1 MRGAAPRLSRKGVGT
16 VMAQSQN
23 TKVDLTI
30 PATMFVGLT
39 TTGNMMVGDK
49 ALEYYNERNVEDYIQ
64 IPWDQIDHIAA
75 SVLFG
80 GRIIPRFAV
89 FTTENG
95 HFAPRGSPSHPR
107 LHRGREDRALGDL
120 LRRAARRRGGPLAPH
135 HTPRRLG
142 LAARDAPPAPCP
154 SRHFRRFHGPPHVRA
169 RIQGRMYAPQ
179 PGH

>member
-1 MRGAAPRLSRKGVGT
+1 
-16 VMAQSQN
+16 MAQSQN

-75 SVLFG
+75 SVLLG

-89 FTTENG
+89 FTKENG
-95 HFAPRGSPSHPR
+95 HFAFSTRNNHKALRAIREYVGGEKIVRYETFLGVLRAGVVGLWHRVTGRG
-107 LHRGREDRALGDL
+107 
-120 LRRAARRRGGPLAPH
+120 
-135 HTPRRLG
+135 
-142 LAARDAPPAPCP
+142 
-154 SRHFRRFHGPPHVRA
+154 
-169 RIQGRMYAPQ
+169 
-179 PGH
+179 

>member
-1 MRGAAPRLSRKGVGT
+1 
-16 VMAQSQN
+16 MAQSQN

-95 HFAPRGSPSHPR
+95 HFAFSTRNNHAALRAIRAYIGGEKIVRSETFFGVLR
-107 LHRGREDRALGDL
+107 AGVAGLWHRII
-120 LRRAARRRGGPLAPH
+120 RRGA
-135 HTPRRLG
+135 
-142 LAARDAPPAPCP
+142 
-154 SRHFRRFHGPPHVRA
+154 
-169 RIQGRMYAPQ
+169 
-179 PGH
+179 

>member
-1 MRGAAPRLSRKGVGT
+1 
-16 VMAQSQN
+16 MAQSLN

-95 HFAPRGSPSHPR
+95 HFAFSTRDNKAALRVVRNHIGNEKVLRSMDF
-107 LHRGREDRALGDL
+107 LDVLRAGVAGLWHKVT
-120 LRRAARRRGGPLAPH
+120 RRG
-135 HTPRRLG
+135 
-142 LAARDAPPAPCP
+142 
-154 SRHFRRFHGPPHVRA
+154 
-169 RIQGRMYAPQ
+169 
-179 PGH
+179 